1 MNKVSDRNKRT
12 LIIVGL
18 CAVLIFMAVGYAAFS
33 QFLTINGTSSIS
45 SNWCLGFDN
54 TKLDTFTPTKG
65 VETGTSPS
73 GEIVYSGTACGS
85 KYVPTATLNTT
96 LNQPGDK
103 VEYTLTIKN
112 AGSINAAIKSITVD
126 GDSVTSNTTKTKGNV
141 KYIVE
146 MPETTTLAKG
156 AETTMKVTVSFQD
169 DTNITGSYTGER
181 QSMPILI
188 NAEED
193 DGEGGMVVTEPKLTG
208 TIYRWSTKHIY
219 NNMNLNKYVLASDS
233 VGMGPSDVFDTVE
246 DCNTKYSNTGDY
258 YCQLGENA
266 LGEYTTDAGTLGKT
280 YYLKHDVNDD
290 IITNSYVCFVYNNA
304 EHCMKGG
311 DGGASFAANTQMIQ
325 EYQTFYSLNNVFNPS
340 SSNPG
345 CDFDSSYSKC
355 YGGGF
360 DRVYADSGG
369 YVGVYGSS
377 SVGCYVYSDGHS
389 NCSE

>member
-33 QFLTINGTSSIS
+33 QMLRINGTSSIS

-169 DTNITGSYTGER
+169 DTDITGSYSGER
-181 QSMPILI
+181 QSMHILI

-193 DGEGGMVVTEPKLTG
+193 DGNGGMDITPASQIVYLYPEDPYSIGDVLETAGVSNYTDLNSYQNGKSWFLKYELDVNNVIKNMWACQKFQMINEPICAQG
-208 TIYRWSTKHIY
+208 GNSSYY
-219 NNMNLNKYVLASDS
+219 QNNYEVFNFVSNNEEFINNGGKCNFQDNYVDCTADYSDLN
-233 VGMGPSDVFDTVE
+233 
-246 DCNTKYSNTGDY
+246 
-258 YCQLGENA
+258 NA
-266 LGEYTTDAGTLGKT
+266 LHIQAYKNGHVISVFGYSLAYCSITD
-280 YYLKHDVNDD
+280 N
-290 IITNSYVCFVYNNA
+290 
-304 EHCMKGG
+304 
-311 DGGASFAANTQMIQ
+311 GASICR
-325 EYQTFYSLNNVFNPS
+325 
-340 SSNPG
+340 G
-345 CDFDSSYSKC
+345 
-355 YGGGF
+355 
-360 DRVYADSGG
+360 
-369 YVGVYGSS
+369 
-377 SVGCYVYSDGHS
+377 
-389 NCSE
+389 